1 MKLESS
7 NPALRNKEILFC
19 FKKKKK
25 EKKRKLTSDT
35 VLVTKVKIL
44 FKFN

>member
-19 FKKKKK
+19 FKKKKR
-25 EKKRKLTSDT
+25 KKWKLTSDT
-35 VLVTKVKIL
+35 VLVTKVQIL